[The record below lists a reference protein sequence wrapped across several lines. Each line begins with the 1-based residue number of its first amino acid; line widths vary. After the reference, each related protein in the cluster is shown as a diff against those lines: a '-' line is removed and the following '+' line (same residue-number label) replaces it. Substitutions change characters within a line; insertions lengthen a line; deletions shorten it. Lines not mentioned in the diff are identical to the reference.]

1 MTLEILPDSL
11 YLLPGIEVLLKSKKS
26 SVVVK
31 SLSTS
36 LIDKKMYLSSMA
48 ILLVEKGEQVIQKHG
63 HPSITVTEKEMV
75 VLPKDLYVVSDFVTR
90 NSIFKAVVFFI
101 DDELIKKFLLFY
113 TEGNRTL
120 NPDSKIKKIKSNSQV
135 IRYLNS
141 LILVYKGQKNN
152 CSHVEIKI
160 IEFLLLLS
168 SCSENKE
175 FISTLIGPVKKRGIR
190 NFMEEHYLENLKI
203 GDYAALT
210 GRSVSTFNREF
221 KKYFA
226 VTPNK
231 WLIEKRLEKSRELL
245 RNTNMSVTDVS
256 TDVGYENISHF
267 ISAYKKR
274 YGITP
279 KLDKTKNSD

>member
-1 MTLEILPDSL
+1 
-11 YLLPGIEVLLKSKKS
+11 
-26 SVVVK
+26 
-31 SLSTS
+31 
-36 LIDKKMYLSSMA
+36 MA
-48 ILLVEKGEQVIQKHG
+48 ILLVEKGEQVIQKHD
-63 HPSITVTEKEMV
+63 HPPITVTEKEIV
-75 VLPKDLYVVSDFVTR
+75 VLPKDLYVVSDFVTKD
-90 NSIFKAVVFFI
+90 SIFKAVVFFI

-113 TEGNRTL
+113 TEGNRSL
-120 NPDSKIKKIKSNSQV
+120 KLDCEIKKVKSNSQV

-141 LILVYKGQKNN
+141 LISVYKGQKYNR
-152 CSHVEIKI
+152 SHVEVKI

-190 NFMEEHYLENLKI
+190 KFMETHYLENLKI
-203 GDYAALT
+203 EDYAALT
-210 GRSVSTFNREF
+210 GRSISTFNREF
-221 KKYFA
+221 KKFYA

-245 RNTNMSVTDVS
+245 RNTNLSVTDVS
-256 TDVGYENISHF
+256 IDVGYENLSHF